1 MQNGIFFSI
10 ISFFYCVF
18 IVCIYFS
25 KERLKNVENKIYG
38 HLLVINL
45 VGLTIEIFPAT
56 YASKILVNTYYD
68 LAIFILKLILVY
80 FIVWILTF
88 TFYIILISMKD
99 RYNGRNIDN
108 RISVIKKLLYTV
120 GVVCIVFVFVLPLY
134 SYRDGGAAYT
144 YGPAANFV
152 YVFSGI
158 MIFVWICELL
168 SNYKNIKNKKY
179 IPLFLFLLF
188 GMVVMIIQYLCPEL
202 TLMLSMQT
210 FVTTVMYFTIEN
222 PDIKMIAALNEAKL
236 SAEKANR
243 AKSEFLSNMSHEIRT
258 PLNAI
263 VGFSDCIL
271 EDKTLEDA
279 KSDAKDIKLASEN
292 LLEIVNGIL
301 DISKIEA
308 DKMEIVET
316 DYNPVEVF
324 DNVSKLVKPRIG
336 DKPIELIVKF
346 GPDIPYMVHGD
357 GGKLRQIVTNI
368 LTNAVKYTE
377 EGSITFFVNCLNEG
391 DYTKFVISVEDTGRG
406 IKPEQIDKLFTKFQR
421 LDEDKNTTL
430 EGTGLGLAITKRF
443 VEMLG
448 GKIVVQSKYGE
459 GSKFTVYLR
468 QKVVT
473 MNKPDDAVAQELV
486 NTMQIKLF
494 DFTDSKVLVVDDNK
508 VNIKVAL
515 KLLSKYG
522 IEADSCESGYDAIEK
537 LKMGNV
543 YDLILLDVMMPRMS
557 GVETLKHIRES
568 VIYDVPVV
576 ALTANALSGMKEKY
590 ISEGFDDYLAKPIE
604 KNELYRV
611 LLAYLSN
618 NLKKKTEVKE
628 ISKDEVLNATTELPK
643 VKDLKNKKKI
653 LIVDDN
659 KINIKI
665 AEKLL
670 THHDY
675 IETDSAL
682 SGKEAIEKV
691 KKTNYDLIF
700 MDIMMP
706 EMDGVETL
714 HRLRA
719 MNFKNPII
727 TLTADA
733 LDGSREKYLS
743 EGFDEYLSKPVS
755 TSDMDAIINVFI
767 KKD

>member
-1 MQNGIFFSI
+1 MANGYLTGCALAICILICFVYFLKERVDNKETKLFQYMIITNLFENCFTNLIVLVALTINSDFLFTILNRLDVIAIILWLTFMFLYINIVFDENGYKKSKKFVIIVDIIFFIFALLLDVQIISGNGVLDSKGPLPNFALLAGGFYVVLMLMRVFTNKGKNIFNRKLIPMYLLIIFLIIMALLRIVIPSVNFVSII
-10 ISFFYCVF
+10 ISFV
-18 IVCIYFS
+18 
-25 KERLKNVENKIYG
+25 
-38 HLLVINL
+38 NL
-45 VGLTIEIFPAT
+45 
-56 YASKILVNTYYD
+56 
-68 LAIFILKLILVY
+68 
-80 FIVWILTF
+80 
-88 TFYIILISMKD
+88 
-99 RYNGRNIDN
+99 
-108 RISVIKKLLYTV
+108 
-120 GVVCIVFVFVLPLY
+120 
-134 SYRDGGAAYT
+134 
-144 YGPAANFV
+144 
-152 YVFSGI
+152 I
-158 MIFVWICELL
+158 MI
-168 SNYKNIKNKKY
+168 
-179 IPLFLFLLF
+179 
-188 GMVVMIIQYLCPEL
+188 
-202 TLMLSMQT
+202 
-210 FVTTVMYFTIEN
+210 FTIEN
-222 PDIKMIAALNEAKL
+222 PDVKMINALNEAKM

-316 DYNPVEVF
+316 DYNPVETF
-324 DNVSKLVKPRIG
+324 DNVAKLVKPRIG

-377 EGSITFFVNCLNEG
+377 EGSITFFVNCVNEG
-391 DYTKFVISVEDTGRG
+391 NLTKFIISVEDTGRG

-468 QKVVT
+468 QNIVM
-473 MNKPDDAVAQELV
+473 MNKPDDAKAQELV

-494 DFTDSKVLVVDDNK
+494 DFTDSHVLVVDDNK

-522 IEADSCESGYDAIEK
+522 IEAESCGSGFEALEK

-543 YDLILLDVMMPRMS
+543 YDLILLDDMMPKMS

-568 VIYDVPVV
+568 IIYDVPVV

-590 ISEGFDDYLAKPIE
+590 ISQGFDDYLAKPIE

-611 LLAYLSN
+611 LLQYLSN
-618 NLKKKTEVKE
+618 NLKLKTEVKVE
-628 ISKDEVLNATTELPK
+628 NSDNRLNITTELPT
-643 VKDLKNKKKI
+643 LKQDQNVEKKKI

-670 THHDY
+670 KHYDFV
-675 IETDSAL
+675 ETDSAL
-682 SGKEAIEKV
+682 SGAEAL
-691 KKTNYDLIF
+691 KKTEETNYDLILL
-700 MDIMMP
+700 DIMMP
-706 EMDGVETL
+706 EMDGVEIL

-733 LDGSREKYLS
+733 LEGSKEKYLA

>member
-1 MQNGIFFSI
+1 MTTGFYFPVCCIFFSLLVM
-10 ISFFYCVF
+10 FV
-18 IVCIYFS
+18 YFS
-25 KERLKNVENKIYG
+25 KKRIENIENKIYKV
-38 HLLVINL
+38 LLVSNFIGLILEIACYYFVRHMTILPILSNL
-45 VGLTIEIFPAT
+45 VLRGYLFYLCFFIAVFTDYNAVITYKSRNGEKEEIKFFK
-56 YASKILVNTYYD
+56 KILVIT
-68 LAIFILKLILVY
+68 IILVLLEIP
-80 FIVWILTF
+80 F
-88 TFYIILISMKD
+88 LIFLPMNI
-99 RYNGRNIDN
+99 YNDSN
-108 RISVIKKLLYTV
+108 
-120 GVVCIVFVFVLPLY
+120 VV
-134 SYRDGGAAYT
+134 AYT
-144 YGPAANFV
+144 YGPAVYFV
-152 YVFSGI
+152 YFVAAVSMCI
-158 MIFVWICELL
+158 WIFNITINL
-168 SNYKNIKNKKY
+168 KNFKNKKNL
-179 IPLFLFLLF
+179 PLFIFIVI
-188 GMVVMIIQYLCPEL
+188 GAITSVIQYFYPSLLLMTSME
-202 TLMLSMQT
+202 TLIVSLM
-210 FVTTVMYFTIEN
+210 FHTIEN
-222 PDIKMIAALNEAKL
+222 PDVKMIAALNEAKL

-522 IEADSCESGYDAIEK
+522 IEADSCESGFDAIEK

-568 VIYDVPVV
+568 LIYDVPVV

-628 ISKDEVLNATTELPK
+628 ISKDEVLNVTTELPK
-643 VKDLKNKKKI
+643 VKEPKNKKKI

-691 KKTNYDLIF
+691 KNNNYDLIF

-714 HRLRA
+714 HRLRD

>member
-1 MQNGIFFSI
+1 MNIGSAFIIISLLYNFLLNIIFIKKKHIDTHELTLFGRLLKINFLGLVLELTCVYFLKYLYDYTLLVGIVNKLYLVYLIGFVSLFSAYVFSVSSVDEEFKVVKKQRLFLYFSFFGASI
-10 ISFFYCVF
+10 I
-18 IVCIYFS
+18 CIF
-25 KERLKNVENKIYG
+25 L
-38 HLLVINL
+38 
-45 VGLTIEIFPAT
+45 P
-56 YASKILVNTYYD
+56 
-68 LAIFILKLILVY
+68 
-80 FIVWILTF
+80 
-88 TFYIILISMKD
+88 
-99 RYNGRNIDN
+99 
-108 RISVIKKLLYTV
+108 IK
-120 GVVCIVFVFVLPLY
+120 Y
-134 SYRDGGAAYT
+134 SYGNMIYS
-144 YGPAANFV
+144 YGLSVNFV
-152 YVFSGI
+152 YLYSALCI
-158 MIFVWICELL
+158 LL
-168 SNYKNIKNKKY
+168 SVLMMLKNIKRVRTKKY
-179 IPLFLFLLF
+179 IPLLAFIAIAGATAILQK
-188 GMVVMIIQYLCPEL
+188 INPSL
-202 TLMLSMQT
+202 TLMTSFET
-210 FVTTVMYFTIEN
+210 FLLVLMYFTIEN
-222 PDIKMIAALNEAKL
+222 PDVKMINALNEAKM

-279 KSDAKDIKLASEN
+279 KNDAKDIKLASEN

-430 EGTGLGLAITKRF
+430 EGTGLGLAITKCF

-522 IEADSCESGYDAIEK
+522 IEADSCESGFDAIEK

-628 ISKDEVLNATTELPK
+628 ISKDEVLNVTTELPK
-643 VKDLKNKKKI
+643 VKEPKNKKKI

-691 KKTNYDLIF
+691 KNNNYALIF

>member
-1 MQNGIFFSI
+1 MANGYLTGCALAICILICFVYFLKERVDNKETKLFQYMIITNLFENCFTNLIVLVALTINSDFLFTILNRLDVIAIILWLTFMFLYINIVFDENGYKKSKKFVIIVDIIFFIFALLLDVQIISGNGVLDSKGPLPNFALLAGGFYVVLMLMRVFTNKGKNIFNRKLIPMYLLIIFLIIMALLRIVIPSVNFVSII
-10 ISFFYCVF
+10 ISFV
-18 IVCIYFS
+18 
-25 KERLKNVENKIYG
+25 
-38 HLLVINL
+38 NL
-45 VGLTIEIFPAT
+45 
-56 YASKILVNTYYD
+56 
-68 LAIFILKLILVY
+68 
-80 FIVWILTF
+80 
-88 TFYIILISMKD
+88 
-99 RYNGRNIDN
+99 
-108 RISVIKKLLYTV
+108 
-120 GVVCIVFVFVLPLY
+120 
-134 SYRDGGAAYT
+134 
-144 YGPAANFV
+144 
-152 YVFSGI
+152 I
-158 MIFVWICELL
+158 MI
-168 SNYKNIKNKKY
+168 
-179 IPLFLFLLF
+179 
-188 GMVVMIIQYLCPEL
+188 
-202 TLMLSMQT
+202 
-210 FVTTVMYFTIEN
+210 FTIEN
-222 PDIKMIAALNEAKL
+222 PDVKMINALNEAKM

-316 DYNPVEVF
+316 DYNPVETF
-324 DNVSKLVKPRIG
+324 DNVAKLVKPRIG

-377 EGSITFFVNCLNEG
+377 EGSITFFVNCVNEG
-391 DYTKFVISVEDTGRG
+391 NLTKFIISVEDTGRG

-468 QKVVT
+468 QNIVM
-473 MNKPDDAVAQELV
+473 MNKPDDAKAQELV

-494 DFTDSKVLVVDDNK
+494 DFTDSHVLVVDDNK

-522 IEADSCESGYDAIEK
+522 IEAESCESGFEALEK

-543 YDLILLDVMMPRMS
+543 YDLILLDDMMPKMS

-568 VIYDVPVV
+568 IIYDVPVV

-590 ISEGFDDYLAKPIE
+590 ISQGFDDYLAKPIE

-611 LLAYLSN
+611 LLQYLSN
-618 NLKKKTEVKE
+618 NLKLKTEVKVE
-628 ISKDEVLNATTELPK
+628 NSDNRLNITTELPT
-643 VKDLKNKKKI
+643 LKQDQNVEKKKI

-670 THHDY
+670 KHYDFV
-675 IETDSAL
+675 ETDSAL
-682 SGKEAIEKV
+682 SGAEAL
-691 KKTNYDLIF
+691 KKTEETNYDLILL
-700 MDIMMP
+700 DIMMP

-733 LDGSREKYLS
+733 LEGSKEKYLA

>member
-1 MQNGIFFSI
+1 MNGMLLTFGAFLLAIFLVSIFVLKKNVDNKETKIYSALVFLNLFFSI
-10 ISFFYCVF
+10 FAILGYAVAKIFYANFFVG
-18 IVCIYFS
+18 IIQ
-25 KERLKNVENKIYG
+25 KIYMSIIAVMTLLVYFYNL
-38 HLLVINL
+38 HTSDFSEKQEKKLIFVPLVINL
-45 VGLTIEIFPAT
+45 F
-56 YASKILVNTYYD
+56 
-68 LAIFILKLILVY
+68 FILGIIVLPINVINYADVLDGNGLSYDFALIVVVINLILSIIVCARLFFY
-80 FIVWILTF
+80 KKMGLKKNIPFIILLL
-88 TFYIILISMKD
+88 FYIVGILI
-99 RYNGRNIDN
+99 RNYFPHVMFENFIF
-108 RISVIKKLLYTV
+108 S
-120 GVVCIVFVFVLPLY
+120 FVLL
-134 SYRDGGAAYT
+134 
-144 YGPAANFV
+144 
-152 YVFSGI
+152 I
-158 MIFVWICELL
+158 
-168 SNYKNIKNKKY
+168 
-179 IPLFLFLLF
+179 
-188 GMVVMIIQYLCPEL
+188 
-202 TLMLSMQT
+202 
-210 FVTTVMYFTIEN
+210 MYFTIEN
-222 PDIKMIAALNEAKL
+222 PDVKMIAALNEAKL

-271 EDKTLEDA
+271 EEQTLEDA
-279 KSDAKDIKLASEN
+279 KVDAKDIKLASEN

-316 DYNPVEVF
+316 DYNPVETF
-324 DNVSKLVKPRIG
+324 DNVAKLVKPRIG

-346 GPDIPYMVHGD
+346 APDIPYMVHGD

-443 VEMLG
+443 VEMMG

-459 GSKFTVYLR
+459 GSKFTVYMR
-468 QKVVT
+468 QRIVEL
-473 MNKPDDAVAQELV
+473 NKPDDEEAKELI

-494 DFTDSKVLVVDDNK
+494 DFTDSRVLVVDDNK

-522 IEADSCESGYDAIEK
+522 IEADSCESGFEAIAK
-537 LKMGNV
+537 LKAGNI
-543 YDLILLDVMMPRMS
+543 YDLILLDVMMPKMS
-557 GVETLKHIRES
+557 GVETLKQIRSE
-568 VIYDVPVV
+568 VIYDVPVI

-604 KNELYRV
+604 KNELYRI
-611 LLAYLSN
+611 LLEYLNNKMKKQTEIKAFKSN
-618 NLKKKTEVKE
+618 
-628 ISKDEVLNATTELPK
+628 DDLNQTSELPK
-643 VKDLKNKKKI
+643 TKVEKIKKV

-670 THHDY
+670 SHYEFIDV
-675 IETDSAL
+675 DSAL
-682 SGKEAIEKV
+682 SGEEALEKA
-691 KKTNYDLIF
+691 KNTNYDLIF

-706 EMDGVETL
+706 GMDGVETL

-719 MNFKNPII
+719 SNFKNPIV

-733 LDGSREKYLS
+733 LEGSREKYMS

-767 KKD
+767 KKDI

>member
-1 MQNGIFFSI
+1 MTTGFYFPVCCIFFSLLVM
-10 ISFFYCVF
+10 FV
-18 IVCIYFS
+18 YFS
-25 KERLKNVENKIYG
+25 KKRIENIENKIYKV
-38 HLLVINL
+38 LLVSNFIGLILEIACYYFVRHMTILPILSNL
-45 VGLTIEIFPAT
+45 VLRGYLFYLCFFIAVFTDYNAVITYKSRNGEKEEIKFFK
-56 YASKILVNTYYD
+56 KILVIT
-68 LAIFILKLILVY
+68 IILVLLEIP
-80 FIVWILTF
+80 F
-88 TFYIILISMKD
+88 LIFLPMNI
-99 RYNGRNIDN
+99 YNDSN
-108 RISVIKKLLYTV
+108 
-120 GVVCIVFVFVLPLY
+120 VV
-134 SYRDGGAAYT
+134 AYT
-144 YGPAANFV
+144 YGPAVYFV
-152 YVFSGI
+152 YFVAAVSMCI
-158 MIFVWICELL
+158 WIFNITINL
-168 SNYKNIKNKKY
+168 KNFKNKKNL
-179 IPLFLFLLF
+179 PLFIFIVI
-188 GMVVMIIQYLCPEL
+188 GAITSVIQYFYPSLLLMTSME
-202 TLMLSMQT
+202 TLIVSLM
-210 FVTTVMYFTIEN
+210 FHTIEN
-222 PDIKMIAALNEAKL
+222 PDVKMIAALNEAKM

-279 KSDAKDIKLASEN
+279 KNDAKDIKLASEN

-473 MNKPDDAVAQELV
+473 MNKPDDAIAQELV

-522 IEADSCESGYDAIEK
+522 IEADSCESGFDAIEK

-628 ISKDEVLNATTELPK
+628 ISKDEVLNVTTELPK
-643 VKDLKNKKKI
+643 VKEPKNKKKI

-691 KKTNYDLIF
+691 KNTNYDLIF

>member
-1 MQNGIFFSI
+1 MANGYLTGCALAICILICFVYFLKERVDNKETKLFQYMIITNLFENCFTNLIVLVALTINSDFLFTILNRLDVIAIILWLTFMFLYINIVFDENGYKKSKKFVIIVDIIFFIFALLLDVQIISGNGVLDSKGPLPNFALLAGGFYVVLMLMRVFTNKGKNIFNRKLIPMYLLIIFLIIMALLRIVIPSVNFVSII
-10 ISFFYCVF
+10 ISFV
-18 IVCIYFS
+18 
-25 KERLKNVENKIYG
+25 
-38 HLLVINL
+38 NL
-45 VGLTIEIFPAT
+45 
-56 YASKILVNTYYD
+56 
-68 LAIFILKLILVY
+68 
-80 FIVWILTF
+80 
-88 TFYIILISMKD
+88 
-99 RYNGRNIDN
+99 
-108 RISVIKKLLYTV
+108 
-120 GVVCIVFVFVLPLY
+120 
-134 SYRDGGAAYT
+134 
-144 YGPAANFV
+144 
-152 YVFSGI
+152 I
-158 MIFVWICELL
+158 MI
-168 SNYKNIKNKKY
+168 
-179 IPLFLFLLF
+179 
-188 GMVVMIIQYLCPEL
+188 
-202 TLMLSMQT
+202 
-210 FVTTVMYFTIEN
+210 FTIEN
-222 PDIKMIAALNEAKL
+222 PDVKMINALNEAKM

-316 DYNPVEVF
+316 DYNPVETF
-324 DNVSKLVKPRIG
+324 DNVAKLVKPRIG

-377 EGSITFFVNCLNEG
+377 EGSITFFVNCVNEG
-391 DYTKFVISVEDTGRG
+391 NLTKFIISVEDTGRG

-468 QKVVT
+468 QNIVM
-473 MNKPDDAVAQELV
+473 MNKPDDAKAQELV

-494 DFTDSKVLVVDDNK
+494 DFTDSHVLVVDDNK

-522 IEADSCESGYDAIEK
+522 IEAESCESGFEALEK

-543 YDLILLDVMMPRMS
+543 YDLILLDDMMPKMS

-568 VIYDVPVV
+568 IIYDVPVV

-590 ISEGFDDYLAKPIE
+590 ISQGFDDYLAKPIE

-611 LLAYLSN
+611 LLQYLSN
-618 NLKKKTEVKE
+618 NLKLKTEVKVE
-628 ISKDEVLNATTELPK
+628 NSDNRLNITTELPT
-643 VKDLKNKKKI
+643 LKQNQNVEKKKI

-670 THHDY
+670 KHYDFV
-675 IETDSAL
+675 ETDSAL
-682 SGKEAIEKV
+682 SGAEAL
-691 KKTNYDLIF
+691 KKTEETNYDLILL
-700 MDIMMP
+700 DIMMP

-733 LDGSREKYLS
+733 LEGSKEKYLA